1 MDNTVVIWGLV
12 IAFLVLA
19 FVGVYLYRLRVVA
32 DDYTKLKNLSN
43 KSIKDR
49 TDLFLDK
56 MNSKQLDTLLKVHYK
71 KHKSK

>member
-1 MDNTVVIWGLV
+1 
-12 IAFLVLA
+12 
-19 FVGVYLYRLRVVA
+19 VGVYLYRLRVVA